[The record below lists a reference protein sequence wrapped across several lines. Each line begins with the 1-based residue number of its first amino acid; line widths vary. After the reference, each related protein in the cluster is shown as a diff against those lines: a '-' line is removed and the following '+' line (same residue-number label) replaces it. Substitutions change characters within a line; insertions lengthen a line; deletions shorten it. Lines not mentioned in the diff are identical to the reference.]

1 MHNITDTI
9 RQCSIYYF
17 NDGEVLDKTMNI
29 NNYLAYL

>member
-1 MHNITDTI
+1 MHNIRDTI

-17 NDGEVLDKTMNI
+17 NDEEVLDKTMNI